1 MRNVYLQDERGN
13 PLDLNALSAQKLN
26 KLRSQLSEPYY
37 GERLYDSN
45 SERAIAM
52 GDAIGAID
60 AAMNSKRDARPPR
73 KTALDRL
80 TTDLLSKGLRQSNP
94 TANRINAVDY
104 IVRHNPFKASAL
116 SGQYTHSTET
126 GRLHRA
132 AADAFRAAQRQAGG
146 DGLYVVYS
154 YHTPIAWWSSGAGWT
169 VLGKNDLSGSP
180 TTSGH
185 IRVVQNAV
193 VRNSNPGHRGGAR
206 RLHRAG
212 NPINERGE
220 FYKGADEPFIE
231 PDFYLM
237 GWDVGGFLTDKP
249 KGMSECYGVW
259 LVDLRRHVYIASM
272 TPSIEGE
279 LMYYS
284 CEHDSDALPENERQY
299 DKAME
304 KIADYLIELEQEEVM
319 NNHGVEYF
327 NASDVRRVVGK
338 PNRSHKVELDA
349 DTLEELRN
357 GEITYEEVVED
368 LREYYRGNQ
377 YL

>member
-13 PLDLNALSAQKLN
+13 PLDLDTLSAQKLK

-60 AAMNSKRDARPPR
+60 DAMNRKRDARPPR

-94 TANRINAVDY
+94 TANRGTAVDY

-185 IRVVQNAV
+185 ISVVQKAV
-193 VRNSNPGHRGGAR
+193 GRASNPGHRGGAR

-212 NPINERGE
+212 NPINEGSE
-220 FYKGADEPFIE
+220 FIA
-231 PDFYLM
+231 PDFYLIKH
-237 GWDVGGFLTDKP
+237 DISEYISQQP
-249 KGMSECYGVW
+249 KYVTGAYEVY
-259 LVDLRRHVYIASM
+259 LVDLSRHVYIASM

-279 LMYYS
+279 YLYTS
-284 CEHDSDALPENERQY
+284 CITSRDLSDLPDRAHDAAYEAIGEYEIDLGSYTDPVA
-299 DKAME
+299 
-304 KIADYLIELEQEEVM
+304 
-319 NNHGVEYF
+319 YF
-327 NASDVRRVVGK
+327 NAYDVK
-338 PNRSHKVELDA
+338 NRAKKGYKVELTDDA
-349 DTLEELRN
+349 LAELQS
-357 GEITYEEVVED
+357 GEMTYEEVVED
-368 LREYYRGNQ
+368 LCEYYRGNTM
-377 YL
+377 L